1 MKTDL
6 ELKKDV
12 EDELNWEPSV
22 NAAHIGV
29 SVKSGVVTLTGHV
42 PSYTEKWK
50 AEEAAKRVYGVL
62 AIANELD
69 VHLPSSSVRTD
80 EDIAASCASALKAS
94 YSVPDEKV
102 KVIVNNKR
110 VTLEG
115 EVEWQYQKDAAER
128 AVRDIRGVLG
138 VSNNIKVKPHVSPK
152 EVKEKIEEA
161 LKRSAELD
169 ARRIS
174 VETRDG
180 KVILRGSVRAWAEKE
195 EAERAA
201 WSAPGVSAVENEIT
215 ISY

>member
-12 EDELNWEPSV
+12 EDELNWEPAV

-29 SVKSGVVTLTGHV
+29 SVKNGVVTLTGHV
-42 PSYTEKWK
+42 PSYMEKWK
-50 AEEAAKRVYGVL
+50 AEDAAKRVYGVS

-80 EDIAASCASALKAS
+80 EDIAAACASALKAS
-94 YSVPDEKV
+94 YSVPDGKV
-102 KVIVNNKR
+102 KAVVNNKW

-128 AVRDIRGVLG
+128 AVRDLTGILG
-138 VSNNIKVKPHVSPK
+138 VSNSIKVKPHVSPR

-180 KVILRGSVRAWAEKE
+180 KVVLRGSVRAWAEKE
-195 EAERAA
+195 EAEHAA
-201 WSAPGVSAVENEIT
+201 WAAPGVSAVENEIS